1 MGTPVQHRPH
11 ARPRH
16 RFDDLPMFLVGWTLA
31 IIGAC
36 LVATAFVWVAMAVL
50 ASFAQYVPS
59 SVR

>member
-1 MGTPVQHRPH
+1 MKPH

-36 LVATAFVWVAMAVL
+36 LVATAFVWMAFALL
-50 ASFAQYVPS
+50 ASFAAYIPS